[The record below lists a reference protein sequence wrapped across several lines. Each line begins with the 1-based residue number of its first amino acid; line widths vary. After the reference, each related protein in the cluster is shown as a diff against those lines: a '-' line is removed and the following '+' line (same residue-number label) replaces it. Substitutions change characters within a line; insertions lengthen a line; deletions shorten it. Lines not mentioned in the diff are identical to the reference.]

1 MFRSLYRD
9 MPYLENKYH
18 RTGEPFDPYRRMD
31 YHGGEYDESTGLGD
45 EEMDRG
51 LRKLAEEVSSL
62 PHPVAKA
69 RLFAFVLANARID
82 VNDKD
87 WFVGFYN
94 WGRPLRRYTT
104 DAWSDEVFAGLPGIR
119 DEIALFQSV
128 GAAAIW
134 PDFDHV
140 IPNWEALLGMGFAG
154 LLERVRDYHRRWG
167 EKGMTPEQD
176 AFFEGMEISYEAV
189 LALLDRYYRYALTRN
204 SEKSAKQAACLKHL
218 RDGSP
223 SDLYEA
229 LQAIYLFFLLC
240 ECVDN
245 YQTRSLGNG
254 IDSTLLRFWR
264 KDIESGAYTEE
275 EEREFLAYFLMQFSS
290 IGNYW
295 GHPMYM
301 GGTDADGNTRFNEVS
316 EAILDI
322 YGELKLSNP
331 KVQIKVAENTPKE
344 ILFRVFDLIRTG
356 VSPFV
361 FCCEP
366 GHRRAVMA
374 YGATA
379 EEARDFEISG
389 CYETRVRSD
398 ESSTSVSYINAAKAV
413 EFALT
418 DGKDMMT
425 GKEAGLKTGDV
436 SEFRSFGD
444 FYFAFLRQWD
454 HLIEESIRIGNS
466 YEGFLA
472 HINPSNLYSATIRRS
487 LERGVDGYAF
497 GVKFNNSAILN
508 CGFASAV
515 DSLMAVKKLCFET
528 SEVSLPRLAEIL
540 QNDWEGCEVLR
551 QKAFNLPFKYGNAE
565 PETDLLAAGM
575 ADYFS
580 GRVNNRPNARGGVY
594 KAIMHSAM
602 QFVWQ
607 GAKTGALPDGHRAGA
622 ELSKNASP
630 VSGADRKGVTAL
642 IRSALKLNPSNYHE
656 SFCVDLMLHPSSVEG
671 EKGLEALY
679 GLLMAY
685 LENGGMSMQFN
696 IFDTDTLRDAQK
708 HPEKYRSLQVRVCG
722 WNARWNDLPTAEQ
735 DAFILRSEHI
745 L

>member
-1 MFRSLYRD
+1 MYSSLLRD
-9 MPYLENKYH
+9 MPYLLNKYH
-18 RTGEPFDPYRRMD
+18 RTDEPFDPYRRMA
-31 YHGGEYDESTGLGD
+31 YHGGEYDKSTGLD
-45 EEMDRG
+45 DAEMDCG
-51 LRKLAEEVSSL
+51 LKTLAEEVSAL

-69 RLFAFVLANARID
+69 KLFAYLLENARID
-82 VNDKD
+82 VNEKD

-94 WGRPLRRYTT
+94 WGRLLSRYTT
-104 DAWSDEVFAGLPGIR
+104 EIWSREVFAGIPEVQEKIDLLG
-119 DEIALFQSV
+119 EV

-140 IPNWEALLGMGFAG
+140 IPNWEALLTLGFPG
-154 LLERVRDYHRRWG
+154 LLDRVRSFHRKRIG
-167 EKGMTPEQD
+167 EGITPEQE
-176 AFFEGMEISYEAV
+176 AFFQGIEITYESIIR
-189 LALLDRYYRYALTRN
+189 LLDRYYRYALTKDT
-204 SEKSAKQAACLKHL
+204 EKSGKQAACLKNL

-229 LQAIYLFFLLC
+229 LQEIYIYFILC

-264 KDIESGAYTEE
+264 RDIDSGKYTREE
-275 EEREFLAYFLMQFSS
+275 EKEFLAYFLMQFSA

-301 GGTDADGNTRFNEVS
+301 GGTGPDGETRFNEVS
-316 EAILDI
+316 LAVLEL

-331 KVQIKVAENTPKE
+331 KVQIKVAENTPRE
-344 ILFRVFDLIRTG
+344 ILYRVFDLIRKG

-366 GHRRAVMA
+366 GHRRAIMG

-413 EFALT
+413 EFALSNGV
-418 DGKDMMT
+418 DWKT
-425 GKEAGLKTGDV
+425 GKEAGLNTGDA
-436 SEFRSFGD
+436 SGFQSFDD
-444 FYFAFLRQWD
+444 FYHAFIRQWEY
-454 HLIEESIRIGNS
+454 LIEESIRIGNS

-472 HINPSNLYSATIRRS
+472 YINPSNVYSATIRRS
-487 LERGVDGYAF
+487 LERAADGYAF

-515 DSLMAVKKLCFET
+515 DSLMAVKKLCFEKKA
-528 SEVSLPRLAEIL
+528 VSLPELAQILKNNWEGQEIL
-540 QNDWEGCEVLR
+540 RL
-551 QKAFNLPFKYGNAE
+551 KAFNLPCKYGNSD

-580 GRVNNRPNARGGVY
+580 GKINNRPNARGGVY

-607 GAKTGALPDGHRAGA
+607 GAKTGALPDGRKAGA

-630 VSGADRKGVTAL
+630 VNGADRKGVTAL
-642 IRSALKLNPSNYHE
+642 IFSALKLNPFNYHE
-656 SFCVDLMLHPSSVEG
+656 SFCVDLMLHPSAVEG

-679 GLLMAY
+679 DLLMTY
-685 LENGGMSMQFN
+685 LEGGGMSMQFN
-696 IFDTDTLRDAQK
+696 IFDADTLRDAQK
-708 HPEKYRSLQVRVCG
+708 HPENYRTLQVRVCG
-722 WNARWNDLPTAEQ
+722 WNALWNDLPTAEQ
-735 DAFILRSEHI
+735 DAFILRSETVR
-745 L
+745 